1 MKRSFFARRSFL
13 IILVMV
19 FLMPLIGMGTRRAL
33 QSNRNDVKDWLPAN
47 FPETKTHRWFQA
59 HFPHEQFVLVSWEG
73 CTLDDPRLEMLAQKL
88 ETFDPNLQ
96 ELGITGRLAKRLDAA
111 GLHSRRAIEGCANLQ
126 AVGGLGPAKA
136 AEVLKVTRAWAS
148 PFKAPVLTGRRL
160 VDRLENSLEL
170 PREDALKRLEG
181 SLIGEDHEKTCLVV
195 SLSKAAEGKNLRR
208 ALESILRV
216 AGEGCGIGRE
226 EIRMGGPPVDNVA
239 IDVEGEKTLYRL
251 AGLAG
256 VVGLGISWLCF
267 RDYRLTFLVFII
279 GILSAGVGLASVYYA
294 GLLAQFLGHEWF
306 ALTYGTCDAILL
318 SMPSLVYILAIAGA
332 IHIINYYHDAIRE
345 GGLERAPERAL
356 KHGLAPCALS
366 TLTTALGLG
375 SLIAGD
381 LVPIT
386 KFGIYS
392 AWGVMATLL
401 LLFLYL
407 PACLH
412 YFPSRDQVKAPAK
425 HAEDQPNP
433 SALFTRF
440 WHAVG
445 KFITRYNLPVTAGC
459 LLIMGLLIL
468 GLCGSERLGLPGI
481 QTSVKLMKLF
491 SPDAQIIHDYAWLEE
506 QLGPLVPMEIVIRVD
521 NQKCKLS
528 MIERMRLAQQV
539 ERAVQRLGDVG
550 GTLSAAT
557 FAPNITRDTR
567 KGGLERIIG
576 LNRDRE
582 RDRQLSRILQ
592 RHREDFREYLTVD
605 KDAAVADQQSDP
617 HLGQLGING
626 ELAELLEA
634 HNLASL
640 QSIEHCGDLESI
652 AGMGPE
658 RAAEVA
664 QAIDAWRQAHHD
676 PTLEE
681 LGITG
686 ELAQRLKAK
695 NLASLL
701 ALEKYAGEG
710 SIEEKLGS
718 QRAIG
723 PAQAA
728 EVAQAVD
735 RWRTTH
741 GEELWRVSAR
751 VEALGDLDYGLFVDD
766 IRNRVEPVLAAYRKT
781 GVEGIDAV
789 YTGLVP
795 LVYKTQRQLLEG
807 LFNSLKWAFVCIAVV
822 MVIALR
828 SPAAGLMSMLPN
840 IFPVV
845 LVFGAMSWL
854 GIVVDVGTMMTASVG
869 LGVADDELIHFL
881 TWFRRGMDEGL
892 DRKGAVMLAY
902 ERCGTAMTQTTL
914 IGGLGLSVFAFSSF
928 TPTQRFGVLMLAL
941 LAAGLLGDLILLPA
955 LLSGPAGRFF
965 RAPKKKKRSAAPPAE
980 EAADHSC
987 GAVPAPDEEV
997 VAVPM
1002 ASTPAARRLRREP
1015 PHRSSKVS

>member
-1 MKRSFFARRSFL
+1 MKPSFFARRSFL

-47 FPETKTHRWFQA
+47 FPETKTHRWFQE

-96 ELGITGRLAKRLDAA
+96 ELGITGRLGKRLDAA
-111 GLHSRRAIEGCANLQ
+111 GLRSRRAIEGCPDLL
-126 AVGGLGPAKA
+126 AVGGLGPAEA
-136 AEVLKVTRAWAS
+136 AEVLKATRAWAS

-160 VDRLENSLEL
+160 VDRLENSLNL
-170 PREDALKRLEG
+170 PREDALKRLKG

-195 SLSKAAEGKNLRR
+195 TLAKAAEGKNLRR
-208 ALESILRV
+208 ALASIVRV

-267 RDYRLTFLVFII
+267 RDFRLTFLVFII
-279 GILSAGVGLASVYYA
+279 GILSAGVGLASVHYT
-294 GLLAQFLGHEWF
+294 GLLAQLFGYERF
-306 ALTYGTCDAILL
+306 AFTYGTCDAILL

-366 TLTTALGLG
+366 TLTTAMGFG

-381 LVPIT
+381 LIPIT

-412 YFPSRDQVKAPAK
+412 YFPSRNQVNMPVK
-425 HAEDQPNP
+425 HDDDQPDP

-445 KFITRYNLPVTAGC
+445 RFITRFNLPVTAGC
-459 LLIMGLLIL
+459 LLMMGLLIL

-491 SPDAQIIHDYAWLEE
+491 SPDAQIIHDYAWLED
-506 QLGPLVPMEIVIRVD
+506 QLGPLVPMEVVIRVD
-521 NQKCKLS
+521 NQRCKLN
-528 MIERMRLAQQV
+528 MVQRMRLAQNV
-539 ERAVQRLGDVG
+539 ERAMQRLGDVG
-550 GTLSAAT
+550 GALSAAT
-557 FAPNITRDTR
+557 MAPDITPMKRRPTVV
-567 KGGLERIIG
+567 ERMAGI
-576 LNRDRE
+576 NPEQTFD
-582 RDRQLSRILQ
+582 RILNDKLEEY
-592 RHREDFREYLTVD
+592 RAAFREYLTID

-617 HLGQLGING
+617 HLSQLGING
-626 ELAELLEA
+626 EIAELLEA
-634 HNLASL
+634 HNLTSL
-640 QSIEHCGDLESI
+640 QSIEHYGNLESI
-652 AGMGPE
+652 AGMGPQ

-664 QAIDAWRQAHHD
+664 RAVDAWRQAHHD

-686 ELAQRLKAK
+686 ELAQRLRAK
-695 NLASLL
+695 NLVSLL

-710 SIEEKLGS
+710 SVEEKLGS
-718 QRAIG
+718 LRAFS

-728 EVAQAVD
+728 EVARKVD
-735 RWRTTH
+735 HWRTTH

-751 VEALGDLDYGLFVDD
+751 VKALGDLDYGLFVDD
-766 IRNRVEPVLAAYRKT
+766 IRSQVEPVLAAYRKA
-781 GVEGIDAV
+781 GVDGIDAA

-807 LFNSLKWAFVCIAVV
+807 LFNSLKWAFVSIAVV

-828 SPAAGLMSMLPN
+828 SPAAGLMAMLPN

-845 LVFGAMSWL
+845 LVFGALSWL

-881 TWFRRGMDEGL
+881 TWFRRGTDEGL

-914 IGGLGLSVFAFSSF
+914 IGGLGLSVFAFSRF
-928 TPTQRFGVLMLAL
+928 MPTQRFGVLMLAL

-965 RAPKKKKRSAAPPAE
+965 RAPKKKQRSAAPPAE
-980 EAADHSC
+980 ETA
-987 GAVPAPDEEV
+987 GAAPDEEV

-1002 ASTPAARRLRREP
+1002 PSTAPARRLRREP
-1015 PHRSSKVS
+1015 PHRSTRVS